1 MAVVCTRSNL
11 CTSLIKSP
19 VRSPM
24 CPRDTVSFS
33 PKLVQNILQKIHI
46 DGSKND
52 PKGFVSNYGHS
63 GWKKNCHSVAF
74 NNVFFW
80 DQSDFY
86 CPGRNCSW
94 LLHIGNL
101 MSWLWKYQT
110 LIIGWAVTDCTHL
123 WNDAVILELLLQQ
136 SVFLLQ
142 CLNLI
147 KSILTNIAV
156 FVKFWE
162 STWLERRSFSA
173 EMPWWTK
180 GVLIGF

>member
-1 MAVVCTRSNL
+1 MAVGCTRSNL

-19 VRSPM
+19 VSSSH
-24 CPRDTVSFS
+24 VSSRYCFFS
-33 PKLVQNILQKIHI
+33 PKLVQNILQKIHIDI

-74 NNVFFW
+74 NVFFW

-86 CPGRNCSW
+86 CPGRNCPW

-110 LIIGWAVTDCTHL
+110 LIISWAATAPTCGMMP
-123 WNDAVILELLLQQ
+123 W
-136 SVFLLQ
+136 
-142 CLNLI
+142 
-147 KSILTNIAV
+147 
-156 FVKFWE
+156 FWSCCFNRAFSCCNA
-162 STWLERRSFSA
+162 STWQNAFNPILLS
-173 EMPWWTK
+173 
-180 GVLIGF
+180 L

>member
-1 MAVVCTRSNL
+1 MILYINNGVVCTRSNL

-19 VRSPM
+19 VSSSLVSPRY
-24 CPRDTVSFS
+24 CFVSS
-33 PKLVQNILQKIHI
+33 PKLVQNILQKIHIDI

-86 CPGRNCSW
+86 CPGRNCPW

-110 LIIGWAVTDCTHL
+110 LIISWAATAPTCGMMP
-123 WNDAVILELLLQQ
+123 W
-136 SVFLLQ
+136 
-142 CLNLI
+142 
-147 KSILTNIAV
+147 
-156 FVKFWE
+156 FWSCCFNRAFSCCNA
-162 STWLERRSFSA
+162 STWWNPF
-173 EMPWWTK
+173 
-180 GVLIGF
+180 

>member
-19 VRSPM
+19 VSSSLVSSRY
-24 CPRDTVSFS
+24 CSFS
-33 PKLVQNILQKIHI
+33 PKLVQNILQKNHIDI

-74 NNVFFW
+74 NVFFLRPVR
-80 DQSDFY
+80 FLL
-86 CPGRNCSW
+86 SW
-94 LLHIGNL
+94 KKLSLTTSHWEL
-101 MSWLWKYQT
+101 DVLT
-110 LIIGWAVTDCTHL
+110 L

-142 CLNLI
+142 CLNL
-147 KSILTNIAV
+147 T
-156 FVKFWE
+156 
-162 STWLERRSFSA
+162 
-173 EMPWWTK
+173 
-180 GVLIGF
+180 